1 MGAAFTELFSASLF
15 WQKEEH
21 FYDKLWDGMGSESLG
36 SILPAQLPYNSFKDK
51 SAWVYALH
59 GNGRWLTTLNT
70 HKPHR
75 QRAYYYL
82 FSKGKKTGIV
92 MGFLWSIGDK
102 GEVLAR
108 CFISLTKNNLS
119 ESCIMCS
126 ERQFFLLEDLF
137 WCVLMFLVFKVT
149 DGNPGYFLK

>member
-1 MGAAFTELFSASLF
+1 ME
-15 WQKEEH
+15 
-21 FYDKLWDGMGSESLG
+21 
-36 SILPAQLPYNSFKDK
+36 
-51 SAWVYALH
+51 
-59 GNGRWLTTLNT
+59 
-70 HKPHR
+70 
-75 QRAYYYL
+75 
-82 FSKGKKTGIV
+82 
-92 MGFLWSIGDK
+92 FLWSIGDK

-137 WCVLMFLVFKVT
+137 WCVLMCLVFKVT